1 MENYSMQKK
10 APIITIIVPV
20 LNQERFIGRCLR
32 SILSQNFNR
41 DDFEVIVVNDGSTD
55 KTEFA
60 LSLFEEEI
68 QIITNNSNEG
78 LPASLNKAI
87 RCVRSPFIVR
97 VDADDFVS
105 RDFLL
110 FLYNFA
116 SHNNYMDAIACDYNI
131 VDDRGEWTSRKNCLD
146 EPIACGI
153 LFRLDQIID
162 IGMYDENFLIHEE
175 RDLRIRFQKKYKI
188 HRLELPLYRYRRHDT
203 NITNDVKSVKYH
215 FTKLSEKHGGKL
227 D

>member
-1 MENYSMQKK
+1 MKNYSTPKK
-10 APIITIIVPV
+10 VPIITIIVPV
-20 LNQERFIGRCLR
+20 FNQERFIGRCLR

-41 DDFEVIVVNDGSTD
+41 EDYEVIVVNDGSSD
-55 KTEFA
+55 STEFA
-60 LSLFEEEI
+60 LSLFEDEI
-68 QIITNNSNEG
+68 EIITNEKNEG

-110 FLYNFA
+110 FLHNFA
-116 SHNNYMDAIACDYNI
+116 AHNNYMDAIACDYNI
-131 VDDRGEWTSRKNCLD
+131 VNNRGEWVSRKNCLE

-175 RDLRIRFQKKYKI
+175 RDLRIRFLKKYQI
-188 HRLELPLYRYRRHDT
+188 HRLELPLYRYRRHNT
-203 NITNDVKSVKYH
+203 NITNDTESVEYH
-215 FTKLSEKHGGKL
+215 LNKLSEKHGGKL
-227 D
+227 E

>member
-1 MENYSMQKK
+1 MKNYSIQKK
-10 APIITIIVPV
+10 VPIITIIVPV
-20 LNQERFIGRCLR
+20 FNQERFIGRCLR
-32 SILSQNFNR
+32 SLLSQNFNR
-41 DDFEVIVVNDGSTD
+41 DEFEIIVVNDGSTD
-55 KTEFA
+55 NTEFA
-60 LSLFEEEI
+60 LSFFEEEI
-68 QIITNNSNEG
+68 EIITNDDNEG

-87 RCVRSPFIVR
+87 RYVRTPFIVR

-110 FLYNFA
+110 FLHTFA
-116 SHNNYMDAIACDYNI
+116 AQNKYMDAIACDYNI
-131 VDDRGEWTSRKNCLD
+131 VNNRGEWVSRKNCLD

-175 RDLRIRFQKKYKI
+175 RDLRIRFLKKYKI
-188 HRLELPLYRYRRHDT
+188 HRLELPLYRYRRHDANMT
-203 NITNDVKSVKYH
+203 NNDESVKYH